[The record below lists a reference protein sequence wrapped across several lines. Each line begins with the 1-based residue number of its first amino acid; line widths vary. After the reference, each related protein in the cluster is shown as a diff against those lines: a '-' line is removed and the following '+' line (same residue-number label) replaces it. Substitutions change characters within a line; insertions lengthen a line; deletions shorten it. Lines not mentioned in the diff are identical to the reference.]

1 MVMNQ
6 FNIHRA
12 LYFPLKRKVAMLMA
26 IGFVVS
32 SVSGCKK
39 DKLVEQPKNPNEKT
53 ESADRILSPLQV
65 KIKAIADS
73 ENLLQALSP
82 QMKTIARS
90 LSDSDIDVSG
100 FIREQI
106 IYVGLGEFDFD
117 KTSRTEKTGVT
128 TKAAVGS
135 EWPINASEK
144 SIGWA
149 ELLSPLLSSG
159 HFEDGQIGVLKGAF
173 VGGRDRF
180 EMETKL
186 EGKIRDLDGSLV
198 GVKGYQTLTWQV
210 RNDKSWELVG
220 WRQTQLKLV
229 EVAQPFFENVTKIA
243 IPNEATRTQIQK
255 SSHQELI
262 LKFTGEVSATN
273 SFKHARND
281 FKSFDDWES
290 AFQYPSV
297 SVLDLNRDGFDD
309 LFVTDRWSQAQLLQN
324 KGDGTFEDVTE
335 GSGLLVNELANC
347 TCFFDFDNDGD
358 SDAFVGRSM
367 GPSLFYENQ
376 GGNFRPHSEINEILE
391 ETRFV
396 LAASVADV
404 NRDGLLDLYL
414 STYAYGQGELVDWF
428 EQTTRVEER
437 LKTRLKIERAH
448 TYVDRGGPP
457 NILLMNH
464 GDSFEWAKIGDS
476 LKQYRDSYQS
486 VWTDLDLDG
495 DLDVYVCNDFSP
507 DVFLRNDTE
516 RGSFKPKFTEVTQ
529 EVAGNSVMG
538 FAMGA
543 SWGDFDNDGDLDLYV
558 SNMYSKAGLRIVNQ
572 LDDVNERL
580 RVSAHGNFL
589 YVNDDG
595 KLIQVAGSG
604 KDKQHVSSVGWSYGG
619 QFADFNNDGEL
630 DIYVASGF
638 YTPPKEVA
646 NDKDL

>member
-1 MVMNQ
+1 
-6 FNIHRA
+6 
-12 LYFPLKRKVAMLMA
+12 
-26 IGFVVS
+26 
-32 SVSGCKK
+32 
-39 DKLVEQPKNPNEKT
+39 
-53 ESADRILSPLQV
+53 
-65 KIKAIADS
+65 
-73 ENLLQALSP
+73 
-82 QMKTIARS
+82 
-90 LSDSDIDVSG
+90 
-100 FIREQI
+100 
-106 IYVGLGEFDFD
+106 
-117 KTSRTEKTGVT
+117 
-128 TKAAVGS
+128 
-135 EWPINASEK
+135 
-144 SIGWA
+144 
-149 ELLSPLLSSG
+149 
-159 HFEDGQIGVLKGAF
+159 
-173 VGGRDRF
+173 
-180 EMETKL
+180 
-186 EGKIRDLDGSLV
+186 
-198 GVKGYQTLTWQV
+198 
-210 RNDKSWELVG
+210 
-220 WRQTQLKLV
+220 
-229 EVAQPFFENVTKIA
+229 
-243 IPNEATRTQIQK
+243 
-255 SSHQELI
+255 
-262 LKFTGEVSATN
+262 
-273 SFKHARND
+273 
-281 FKSFDDWES
+281 
-290 AFQYPSV
+290 
-297 SVLDLNRDGFDD
+297 
-309 LFVTDRWSQAQLLQN
+309 
-324 KGDGTFEDVTE
+324 
-335 GSGLLVNELANC
+335 LANC

-367 GPSLFYENQ
+367 GPSLFFVNQ
-376 GGNFRPHSEINEILE
+376 DGTFQPHSEINKILE

-414 STYAYGQGELVDWF
+414 STYAYGQGELIDWF

-464 GDSFEWAKIGDS
+464 GDSFEWVKIEDS

-507 DVFLRNDTE
+507 DVILRNDTE
-516 RGSFKPKFTEVTQ
+516 RGSFKPVFTEVTE

-595 KLIQVAGSG
+595 KLNQVAGSG

>member
-6 FNIHRA
+6 FNTHRV
-12 LYFPLKRKVAMLMA
+12 LCFSLKRKVAILMA
-26 IGFVVS
+26 IGFFVGFS
-32 SVSGCKK
+32 SGCKK
-39 DKLVEQPKNPNEKT
+39 DKVVEPRKNPRAKT
-53 ESADRILSPLQV
+53 ASSDKRLSPQQI

-82 QMKTIARS
+82 QMKMIARS
-90 LSDSDIDVSG
+90 LSDSGIDLSG
-100 FIREQI
+100 FIRDQI
-106 IYVGLGEFDFD
+106 TYVGLGEFDFD
-117 KTSRTEKTGVT
+117 KTSRTKRTDAT
-128 TKAAVGS
+128 TKTAVGS
-135 EWPINASEK
+135 EWPIEASET
-144 SIGWA
+144 SISWID
-149 ELLSPLLSSG
+149 LLAPLRSSG
-159 HFEDGQIGVLKGAF
+159 QFEDGQIGVLNGSF
-173 VGGRDRF
+173 VGGRGQF

-186 EGKIRDLDGSLV
+186 EGKIREPDGSLV
-198 GVKGYQTLTWQV
+198 GVKGYQTLTWQA
-210 RNDKSWELVG
+210 RNDDSWELVG

-229 EVAQPFFENVTKIA
+229 EVAQPLFENVTKLA
-243 IPNEATRTQIQK
+243 IPDEATRTQVQK
-255 SSHQELI
+255 SSHQEMI

-273 SFKHARND
+273 SFKHARKE

-335 GSGLLVNELANC
+335 ESGLLVNELANC

-367 GPSLFYENQ
+367 GPSLFFVNQ
-376 GGNFRPHSEINEILE
+376 DGNFQPHFEINKILE

-414 STYAYGQGELVDWF
+414 STYAYGQGELADWF
-428 EQTTRVEER
+428 AQTTRVEER

-464 GDSFEWAKIGDS
+464 GDSFEWVKIGDS

-516 RGSFKPKFTEVTQ
+516 RGSFKPVFTEVTE

-595 KLIQVAGSG
+595 KLNQVAGSG

>member
-1 MVMNQ
+1 MVRKL
-6 FNIHRA
+6 FNIQRA
-12 LYFPLKRKVAMLMA
+12 LCLGCKFKVTLLM
-26 IGFVVS
+26 GLGLLL
-32 SVSGCKK
+32 SVGSGCKK
-39 DKLVEQPKNPNEKT
+39 NADVQSPKDPPEVAKIVVEDL
-53 ESADRILSPLQV
+53 SAEQT

-90 LSDSDIDVSG
+90 LSDPDIDVSG
-100 FIREQI
+100 FVRDQI
-106 IYVGLGEFDFD
+106 THVGLGEFQFD
-117 KTSRTEKTGVT
+117 KASR
-128 TKAAVGS
+128 AQRMDASDSIAVGS
-135 EWPINASEK
+135 VWPIDSEEK
-144 SIGWA
+144 SIRWG
-149 ELLSPLLSSG
+149 ELLSPLLSG
-159 HFEDGQIGVLKGAF
+159 GQFEDGQIGVLKGSFFA
-173 VGGRDRF
+173 GRDRF

-186 EGKIRDLDGSLV
+186 EGKIRDPDGDLV
-198 GVKGYQTLTWQV
+198 GVKAYQTLTWMP
-210 RNDKSWELVG
+210 RDDGSWELVS

-229 EVAQPFFENVTKIA
+229 EATQPFFEDVTETA
-243 IPNEATRTQIQK
+243 IPDEVTRTQIQK

-273 SFKHARND
+273 SFKHARNEY
-281 FKSFDDWES
+281 KSFDDWES

-297 SVLDLNRDGFDD
+297 SVLDLNQDGFDD
-309 LFVTDRWSQAQLLQN
+309 LFVTDRWSPSQLLQN
-324 KGDGTFEDVTE
+324 KGDGTFEDMTE
-335 GSGLLVNELANC
+335 KSGLLVDELANC

-358 SDAFVGRSM
+358 SDAFVGRSL
-367 GPSLFYENQ
+367 GPSMFFINQ
-376 GGNFRPHSEINEILE
+376 DGTFQPHEEINQVLA

-396 LAASVADV
+396 LAASVSDV

-414 STYAYGQGELVDWF
+414 STYAYGQGELKDWF

-457 NILLMNH
+457 NILLMNR
-464 GDSFEWAKIGDS
+464 GGSFEWAKIGDS

-516 RGSFKPKFTEVTQ
+516 QGSFKPQFKDITQ

-589 YVNDDG
+589 YVNEDG
-595 KLIQVAGSG
+595 KLRQVAGSG
-604 KDKQHVSSVGWSYGG
+604 ENQQHVSSVGWSYGG

>member
-6 FNIHRA
+6 INARRIKCFCPELRGV
-12 LYFPLKRKVAMLMA
+12 LLLF
-26 IGFVVS
+26 IGCWIACS
-32 SVSGCKK
+32 AGCKK
-39 DKLVEQPKNPNEKT
+39 DGVVEAPEDQPVLPKSNDEP
-53 ESADRILSPLQV
+53 LSPQQV

-82 QMKTIARS
+82 QIKTIVRS
-90 LSDSDIDVSG
+90 LSDSEIDVSE
-100 FIREQI
+100 FIRDRI
-106 IYVGLGEFDFD
+106 THIGLGDFEFD
-117 KTSRTEKTGVT
+117 KGSRKQRTEAVDKP
-128 TKAAVGS
+128 AVGS
-135 EWPINASEK
+135 EWPIDAKEL
-144 SIGWA
+144 SIGWS
-149 ELLSPLLSSG
+149 ELLAPLLSG
-159 HFEDGQIGVLKGAF
+159 GRFEDGQLGVLKGFF
-173 VGGRDRF
+173 VEGRDRF

-186 EGKIRDLDGSLV
+186 EGKIRDPDGYLV
-198 GVKGYQTLTWQV
+198 GVKGYQTLTWEI
-210 RNDKSWELVG
+210 RGDDSWELTG
-220 WRQTQLKLV
+220 WRQTQLKLI
-229 EVAQPFFENVTKIA
+229 EVAESLFENVTETA
-243 IPNEATRTQIQK
+243 IPDQKTRTQVQK
-255 SSHQELI
+255 SSHQEMI

-273 SFKHARND
+273 SFKHARPEY
-281 FKSFDDWES
+281 KSFDDWES

-297 SVLDLNRDGFDD
+297 SVLDLNQDGFDD
-309 LFVTDRWSQAQLLQN
+309 LFVTDRWAPAQLLQN
-324 KGDGTFEDVTE
+324 RGDGTFEDVTQE
-335 GSGLLVNELANC
+335 SGLLVNELANC

-367 GPSLFYENQ
+367 GPSLFFENQ
-376 GGNFRPHSEINEILE
+376 NGTFKPHAEINEVLA

-396 LAASVADV
+396 LAVSVADV

-414 STYAYGQGELVDWF
+414 STYAYGQGEIKDWF
-428 EQTTRVEER
+428 EQTTRMDER

-457 NILLMNH
+457 NILLMNR
-464 GDSFEWAKIGDS
+464 GDSFEWTKIGDG

-486 VWTDLDLDG
+486 VWTDLDQDG
-495 DLDVYVCNDFSP
+495 DLDVYICNDFSP

-516 RGSFKPKFTEVTQ
+516 RGSYKPEFTEVTQ

-558 SNMYSKAGLRIVNQ
+558 SNMYSKAGLRIVDQ

-595 KLIQVAGSG
+595 KLSQVAGSG
-604 KDKQHVSSVGWSYGG
+604 DEQQHVSSVGWSYGG

-638 YTPPKEVA
+638 YSPPQEVA

>member
-1 MVMNQ
+1 MNQ
-6 FNIHRA
+6 VNSRRTKCLCFGSTDA
-12 LYFPLKRKVAMLMA
+12 LLLA
-26 IGFVVS
+26 ICFVLACS
-32 SVSGCKK
+32 AGCKK
-39 DKLVEQPKNPNEKT
+39 DKIVEVPKNQPAAEKPSD
-53 ESADRILSPLQV
+53 EVLSPQQV
-65 KIKAIADS
+65 KIEAIADS

-82 QMKTIARS
+82 QMKTIVRS
-90 LSDSDIDVSG
+90 LSDSEIDVSG
-100 FIREQI
+100 FIRDRI
-106 IYVGLGEFDFD
+106 THVGLGDFEFD
-117 KTSRTEKTGVT
+117 KSSRKQRTET
-128 TKAAVGS
+128 TKKPAVVS
-135 EWPINASEK
+135 EWPIDSTEL
-144 SIGWA
+144 SISWG
-149 ELLSPLLSSG
+149 ELLAPLLSNG
-159 HFEDGQIGVLKGAF
+159 QFEDGQIGVLKGAF
-173 VGGRDRF
+173 LGGRDKF
-180 EMETKL
+180 EMKTKL
-186 EGKIRDLDGSLV
+186 EGKIRDPDGYLV

-210 RNDKSWELVG
+210 RDDDSWELVG

-229 EVAQPFFENVTKIA
+229 EVAQPLFENVTDIA
-243 IPNEATRTQIQK
+243 IPDEATRTQVQK
-255 SSHQELI
+255 SSHQEMI

-273 SFKHARND
+273 SFKHARNEY
-281 FKSFDDWES
+281 KSFDDWES

-297 SVLDLNRDGFDD
+297 SVLDLNQDGFDD

-324 KGDGTFEDVTE
+324 KGDGTFEDVTQE
-335 GSGLLVNELANC
+335 SGLLVNELANC

-367 GPSLFYENQ
+367 GPSLFFENQ
-376 GGNFRPHSEINEILE
+376 DGTFKPHAEINEVLA

-396 LAASVADV
+396 LAVSVADV

-414 STYAYGQGELVDWF
+414 STYAYGQGEIKDWF
-428 EQTTRVEER
+428 EQTTRVEDR

-457 NILLMNH
+457 NILLMNR
-464 GDSFEWAKIGDS
+464 GDSFEWAKIGDD
-476 LKQYRDSYQS
+476 LKQFRDSYQS
-486 VWTDLDLDG
+486 VWTDLDQDG
-495 DLDVYVCNDFSP
+495 DLDVYICNDFSP

-516 RGSFKPKFTEVTQ
+516 RGTFKPEFTDVTQ

-558 SNMYSKAGLRIVNQ
+558 SNMYSKAGLRIVDQ

-589 YVNDDG
+589 YVNDNG
-595 KLIQVAGSG
+595 KLSQVAGSG
-604 KDKQHVSSVGWSYGG
+604 EEQQHVSSVGWSYGG

-638 YTPPKEVA
+638 YSPPKEVA

>member
-6 FNIHRA
+6 VNNHRTNCVCPQSKGILLLGFALLIIFNA
-12 LYFPLKRKVAMLMA
+12 
-26 IGFVVS
+26 
-32 SVSGCKK
+32 GCEKEKGVEVTKNQPVK
-39 DKLVEQPKNPNEKT
+39 DK
-53 ESADRILSPLQV
+53 SADVVLSPQQV
-65 KIKAIADS
+65 KIEAIADS

-82 QMKTIARS
+82 QMKTIVRS
-90 LSDSDIDVSG
+90 LGDSEIDVTG
-100 FIREQI
+100 FIRDRI
-106 IYVGLGEFDFD
+106 THIGLGDFDFE
-117 KTSRTEKTGVT
+117 KSSRKQRTEASNKT
-128 TKAAVGS
+128 AVVS
-135 EWPINASEK
+135 EWPIDATEK
-144 SIGWA
+144 SINWS
-149 ELLSPLLSSG
+149 ELLAPLLSSG
-159 HFEDGQIGVLKGAF
+159 QFEDGQIGVLKGSF
-173 VGGRDRF
+173 VEGRERF
-180 EMETKL
+180 EMKTKL
-186 EGKIRDLDGSLV
+186 EGKIREPDGYLI
-198 GVKGYQTLTWQV
+198 GVKGYQTLTWEV
-210 RNDKSWELVG
+210 RDDESWELVG
-220 WRQTQLKLV
+220 WRQTQLKLF
-229 EVAQPFFENVTKIA
+229 EVAQPFFENVTEVA
-243 IPNEATRTQIQK
+243 IPDEATRAQVQK

-262 LKFTGEVSATN
+262 LKFTGEVSSTN
-273 SFKHARND
+273 SFKHARNEY
-281 FKSFDDWES
+281 KSFDDWES

-297 SVLDLNRDGFDD
+297 SVLDLNQDGFDD

-324 KGDGTFEDVTE
+324 NGDGTFEDVTKL
-335 GSGLLVNELANC
+335 SGLLVDELANC

-367 GPSLFYENQ
+367 GPSLFFENQ
-376 GGNFRPHSEINEILE
+376 DGTFKPHEEINEVLA

-396 LAASVADV
+396 LAVSVADV

-414 STYAYGQGELVDWF
+414 STYAYGQGEIKDWF
-428 EQTTRVEER
+428 EQTTRAEDR

-457 NILLMNH
+457 NILLMNR
-464 GDSFEWAKIGDS
+464 GGAYEWAKIGEE

-486 VWTDLDLDG
+486 VWTDLDQDG
-495 DLDVYVCNDFSP
+495 DLDVYICNDFSP

-516 RGSFKPKFTEVTQ
+516 RGTFKPKFTDVTK

-558 SNMYSKAGLRIVNQ
+558 SNMYSKAGLRIVGQ

-589 YVNDDG
+589 YVNDNG
-595 KLIQVAGSG
+595 KLNQVAGS
-604 KDKQHVSSVGWSYGG
+604 DEDQQHVSSVGWSYGG

>member
-6 FNIHRA
+6 LNTRRA
-12 LYFPLKRKVAMLMA
+12 SCFTPKRTGAILMTLGFLVAV
-26 IGFVVS
+26 IG
-32 SVSGCKK
+32 GCKK
-39 DKLVEQPKNPNEKT
+39 DEVVEIPKSSPT
-53 ESADRILSPLQV
+53 ISDSADDALSPQQV
-65 KIKAIADS
+65 KIKGIADS

-90 LSDSDIDVSG
+90 LSDSEIDVSG
-100 FIREQI
+100 FIRDQI
-106 IYVGLGEFDFD
+106 THVGLGVFDFD
-117 KTSRTEKTGVT
+117 KNSRTKRTQT
-128 TKAAVGS
+128 SQKAAVIS
-135 EWPINASEK
+135 EWPIDDSEK
-144 SIGWA
+144 SIGWS
-149 ELLSPLLSSG
+149 ELLIPLLSNG
-159 HFEDGQIGVLKGAF
+159 QFEDGQIGVLKGAF

-186 EGKIRDLDGSLV
+186 EGKMREPDGYLV
-198 GVKGYQTLTWQV
+198 GVKGYQTLTWQS
-210 RNDKSWELVG
+210 RDDDSWELVG

-229 EVAQPFFENVTKIA
+229 EVSQPLFENVTKIA
-243 IPNEATRTQIQK
+243 IPDEVTRTQVQK
-255 SSHQELI
+255 SSHQEMI
-262 LKFTGEVSATN
+262 LKFTGEVSVTN
-273 SFKHARND
+273 SFKHARNEY
-281 FKSFDDWES
+281 KSFDDWES

-297 SVLDLNRDGFDD
+297 SVLDLNNDGFDD
-309 LFVTDRWSQAQLLQN
+309 LFVTDRWSPAQLLQN
-324 KGDGTFEDVTE
+324 KGDGTFEDVTQE
-335 GSGLLVNELANC
+335 SGLLVNELANC

-367 GPSLFYENQ
+367 GPSLFFVNQ
-376 GGNFRPHSEINEILE
+376 DGTFQPHAKINEVLA

-396 LAASVADV
+396 LAASVVDV

-414 STYAYGQGELVDWF
+414 STYAYGQGELKDWF
-428 EQTTRVEER
+428 EQTTRVDER

-457 NILLMNH
+457 NILLMNR
-464 GDSFEWAKIGDS
+464 GNSFEWAKIGDS

-486 VWTDLDLDG
+486 VWTDLDQDG

-507 DVFLRNDTE
+507 DVFLRNETE
-516 RGSFKPKFTEVTQ
+516 RGSFKPKFTEVTK

-589 YVNDDG
+589 YVNDNG
-595 KLIQVAGSG
+595 KLSQVAGSG
-604 KDKQHVSSVGWSYGG
+604 KDQQHVSSVGWSYGG

>member
-1 MVMNQ
+1 MVRKL
-6 FNIHRA
+6 FNIQRA
-12 LYFPLKRKVAMLMA
+12 LCL
-26 IGFVVS
+26 
-32 SVSGCKK
+32 GCKLKGTLLMVFGLLLSVALGCKENAEVQSLK
-39 DKLVEQPKNPNEKT
+39 DAPEVAKNIVEDL
-53 ESADRILSPLQV
+53 SAEQT

-90 LSDSDIDVSG
+90 FSDSHIDVSG
-100 FIREQI
+100 FVRDQI
-106 IYVGLGEFDFD
+106 THVGLGEFQFD
-117 KTSRTEKTGVT
+117 QVSR
-128 TKAAVGS
+128 AQRMDASDSIAVGS
-135 EWPINASEK
+135 VWPIDSEEK
-144 SIGWA
+144 SIRWG
-149 ELLSPLLSSG
+149 ELLSPLLSVG
-159 HFEDGQIGVLKGAF
+159 QFEDGQIGVLKGSF
-173 VGGRDRF
+173 VSGRDRF

-186 EGKIRDLDGSLV
+186 EGKIRDPEGFLV
-198 GVKGYQTLTWQV
+198 GVKAYQTLIWMP
-210 RNDKSWELVG
+210 REDGSWELVS

-229 EVAQPFFENVTKIA
+229 EAKQPLFENVTETA
-243 IPNEATRTQIQK
+243 IPDEVTRTQIQK

-262 LKFTGEVSATN
+262 LKFTGEVSETN
-273 SFKHARND
+273 SFKHARNEY
-281 FKSFDDWES
+281 KSFDDWES

-297 SVLDLNRDGFDD
+297 SVLDLNQDGFDD
-309 LFVTDRWSQAQLLQN
+309 LFVTDRWSQSQLLQN
-324 KGDGTFEDVTE
+324 KGDGKFEDITE
-335 GSGLLVNELANC
+335 KSGLLVEELANC

-367 GPSLFYENQ
+367 GPSMFFINQ
-376 GGNFRPHSEINEILE
+376 DGTFQPHEEINQILA

-396 LAASVADV
+396 LAASVSDV

-414 STYAYGQGELVDWF
+414 STYAYGQGELKDWF

-457 NILLMNH
+457 NILLMNR
-464 GDSFEWAKIGDS
+464 GGSFEWAKIGDT

-516 RGSFKPKFTEVTQ
+516 QGSFKPQFKDITQ

-589 YVNDDG
+589 YVNEDG
-595 KLIQVAGSG
+595 KLRQVAGSG
-604 KDKQHVSSVGWSYGG
+604 ENQQHVSSVGWSYGG

>member
-1 MVMNQ
+1 MVRKL
-6 FNIHRA
+6 FNIQRA
-12 LYFPLKRKVAMLMA
+12 LCL
-26 IGFVVS
+26 
-32 SVSGCKK
+32 GCKLKGTLLMVFGLLLSVALGCKENAEVQSLK
-39 DKLVEQPKNPNEKT
+39 DAPEVAKNIVEDL
-53 ESADRILSPLQV
+53 SAEQT

-90 LSDSDIDVSG
+90 FSDSHIDVSG
-100 FIREQI
+100 FVRDQI
-106 IYVGLGEFDFD
+106 THVGLGEFQFD
-117 KTSRTEKTGVT
+117 QVSR
-128 TKAAVGS
+128 AQRMDASDSIAVGS
-135 EWPINASEK
+135 VWPIDSEEK
-144 SIGWA
+144 SIRWG
-149 ELLSPLLSSG
+149 ELLSPLLSVG
-159 HFEDGQIGVLKGAF
+159 QFEDGQIGVLKGSF
-173 VGGRDRF
+173 VSGRDRF

-186 EGKIRDLDGSLV
+186 EGKIRDPEGFLV
-198 GVKGYQTLTWQV
+198 GVKAYQTLIWMP
-210 RNDKSWELVG
+210 REDGSWELVS

-229 EVAQPFFENVTKIA
+229 EAKQPLFENVTETA
-243 IPNEATRTQIQK
+243 IPDEVTRTQIQK

-262 LKFTGEVSATN
+262 LKFTGEVSETN
-273 SFKHARND
+273 SFKHARNEY
-281 FKSFDDWES
+281 KSFDDWES

-297 SVLDLNRDGFDD
+297 SVLDLNQDGFDD
-309 LFVTDRWSQAQLLQN
+309 LFVTDRWSQSQLLQN
-324 KGDGTFEDVTE
+324 KGDGTFEDITE
-335 GSGLLVNELANC
+335 KSGLLVEELANC

-367 GPSLFYENQ
+367 GPSMFFINQ
-376 GGNFRPHSEINEILE
+376 DGTFQPHEEINQILA

-396 LAASVADV
+396 LAASVSDV

-414 STYAYGQGELVDWF
+414 STYAYGQGELKDWF

-457 NILLMNH
+457 NILLMNR
-464 GDSFEWAKIGDS
+464 GGSFEWAKIGDT

-516 RGSFKPKFTEVTQ
+516 QGSFKPQFKDITQ

-589 YVNDDG
+589 YVNEDG
-595 KLIQVAGSG
+595 KLRQVAGSG
-604 KDKQHVSSVGWSYGG
+604 ENQQHVSSVGWSYGG

>member
-1 MVMNQ
+1 MVRKL
-6 FNIHRA
+6 FNIQRA
-12 LYFPLKRKVAMLMA
+12 SCLGGKLKVTLLM
-26 IGFVVS
+26 GLGLWL
-32 SVSGCKK
+32 SVGSGCKK
-39 DKLVEQPKNPNEKT
+39 NADVQSPKDPPEVAKIAVEDL
-53 ESADRILSPLQV
+53 SAEQT
-65 KIKAIADS
+65 KIKGIADS

-90 LSDSDIDVSG
+90 LSDPEIDVSG
-100 FIREQI
+100 FVRDQI
-106 IYVGLGEFDFD
+106 THVGLGEFQFD
-117 KTSRTEKTGVT
+117 KASR
-128 TKAAVGS
+128 AQRMDASDSIAVGS
-135 EWPINASEK
+135 VWPIDSEER
-144 SIGWA
+144 SIRWG
-149 ELLSPLLSSG
+149 ELLSPLLSG
-159 HFEDGQIGVLKGAF
+159 GQFEDGQIGVLKGTF
-173 VGGRDRF
+173 LGGRDRF
-180 EMETKL
+180 KMETKL
-186 EGKIRDLDGSLV
+186 EGKIRDPDGYVV
-198 GVKGYQTLTWQV
+198 GVKGYQTLTWMP
-210 RNDKSWELVG
+210 RDDGSWELVS

-229 EVAQPFFENVTKIA
+229 EATQSLFEDVTETA
-243 IPNEATRTQIQK
+243 IPDEVTRTQIQK

-273 SFKHARND
+273 SFKHARNEY
-281 FKSFDDWES
+281 KSFDDWES

-297 SVLDLNRDGFDD
+297 SVLDLNQDGFDD
-309 LFVTDRWSQAQLLQN
+309 LFVTDRWSPSQLLQN
-324 KGDGTFEDVTE
+324 KGDGTFEDMTE
-335 GSGLLVNELANC
+335 KSGLLVDELANC

-367 GPSLFYENQ
+367 GPSMFFINQ
-376 GGNFRPHSEINEILE
+376 DGTFQPHEAINQVLA

-396 LAASVADV
+396 LAASVSDV

-414 STYAYGQGELVDWF
+414 STYAYGQGELKDWF

-457 NILLMNH
+457 NILLMNR
-464 GDSFEWAKIGDS
+464 GGSFEWAKIGDS

-516 RGSFKPKFTEVTQ
+516 QGSFKPQFKDITQ

-589 YVNDDG
+589 YVNEDG
-595 KLIQVAGSG
+595 KLRQVAGSG
-604 KDKQHVSSVGWSYGG
+604 ENQQHVSSVGWSYGG

>member
-1 MVMNQ
+1 MVRKL
-6 FNIHRA
+6 FNIQRA
-12 LYFPLKRKVAMLMA
+12 LCL
-26 IGFVVS
+26 
-32 SVSGCKK
+32 GCKLKGTLLMVFGLLLSVALGCKENAEVQSLK
-39 DKLVEQPKNPNEKT
+39 DAPEVAKNIVEDL
-53 ESADRILSPLQV
+53 SAEQT

-90 LSDSDIDVSG
+90 FSDSDIDVSG
-100 FIREQI
+100 FVRDQI
-106 IYVGLGEFDFD
+106 THVGLGEFQFD
-117 KTSRTEKTGVT
+117 QVSR
-128 TKAAVGS
+128 AQRMDASDSIAVGS
-135 EWPINASEK
+135 VWPIDSEEK
-144 SIGWA
+144 SIRWG
-149 ELLSPLLSSG
+149 ELLSPLLSVG
-159 HFEDGQIGVLKGAF
+159 QFEDGQIGVLKGSF
-173 VGGRDRF
+173 VSGRDRF
-180 EMETKL
+180 EMETNL
-186 EGKIRDLDGSLV
+186 EGKIRDPEGFLV
-198 GVKGYQTLTWQV
+198 GVKAYQTLIWMP
-210 RNDKSWELVG
+210 REDGSWELVS

-229 EVAQPFFENVTKIA
+229 EAKQPLFENVTETA
-243 IPNEATRTQIQK
+243 IPDEVTRTQIQK

-262 LKFTGEVSATN
+262 LKFTGEVSETN
-273 SFKHARND
+273 SFKHARNEY
-281 FKSFDDWES
+281 KSFDDWES

-297 SVLDLNRDGFDD
+297 SVLDLNQDGFDD
-309 LFVTDRWSQAQLLQN
+309 LFVTDRWSQSQLLQN
-324 KGDGTFEDVTE
+324 KGDGTFEDITE
-335 GSGLLVNELANC
+335 KSGLLVEELANC

-367 GPSLFYENQ
+367 GPSMFFINQ
-376 GGNFRPHSEINEILE
+376 DGTFQPHEEINQVLA

-396 LAASVADV
+396 LAASVSDV

-414 STYAYGQGELVDWF
+414 STYAYGQGELKDWF

-457 NILLMNH
+457 NILLMNR
-464 GDSFEWAKIGDS
+464 GGSFEWAKIGDT

-516 RGSFKPKFTEVTQ
+516 QGSFKPQFKDITQ

-589 YVNDDG
+589 YVNEDG
-595 KLIQVAGSG
+595 KLRQVAGSG
-604 KDKQHVSSVGWSYGG
+604 ENQQHVSSVGWSYGG